1 MHSKT
6 LVSQRVLHRSS
17 LLLRLY
23 QVPVVGFSRC
33 CCGCCLFIFCST
45 HLGQCERGLETVEQ
59 ELLNNPLTPLNNLL
73 TYLGQCERGIE
84 TVEWDLITPGRKT
97 QQFGSKVLIKGD
109 GKVKEEGEKEGGRR
123 RKTKKVMHT
132 ISKKVLQYILRHTQ
146 LDSRTYCMIRFLAS
160 SLSFLLSS
168 FSLSLTSSFLPPN
181 RMHDVRPITTY

>member
-1 MHSKT
+1 MNSKT

-23 QVPVVGFSRC
+23 QVPVVGFRC

-45 HLGQCERGLETVEQ
+45 H
-59 ELLNNPLTPLNNLL
+59 
-73 TYLGQCERGIE
+73 LGQCERGIE

-132 ISKKVLQYILRHTQ
+132 ISKKSVAIYSAPYTTRQPHILY
-146 LDSRTYCMIRFLAS
+146 D
-160 SLSFLLSS
+160 SLSCLFSLLSS
-168 FSLSLTSSFLPPN
+168 LFIFSFSHLIISPT
-181 RMHDVRPITTY
+181 

>member
-23 QVPVVGFSRC
+23 QVPVVGFRC
-33 CCGCCLFIFCST
+33 CCGCCLFIFCSI
-45 HLGQCERGLETVEQ
+45 HLGQCERGIETVEQ

-132 ISKKVLQYILRHTQ
+132 ISKKSVAMCSAPYTTRQPHILY
-146 LDSRTYCMIRFLAS
+146 D
-160 SLSFLLSS
+160 SLSCLFSLLSS
-168 FSLSLTSSFLPPN
+168 LFIFSFSQLIISPT
-181 RMHDVRPITTY
+181 